1 MADEE
6 LHEIQLNGKQL
17 VFLFM
22 AGTVAA
28 VVIFLCGL
36 MVGRNL
42 RSPRLEAAAVT
53 ADTVVSDPTRAIDL
67 PPPSSSTTES
77 GTPATASEDLSY
89 AERLEAP
96 RPVEEHLRD
105 EDAPKADPTRPPAP
119 VKPEVKAAPTP
130 AASAKND
137 AVRPAAK
144 QPAPPPKEVAPV
156 PAKQTAEPSGDGWA
170 VQVQAVTAKS
180 EADAIAKRLV
190 AKGYPAFVMP
200 TGTTPVRYRIR
211 VGKYPNKRD
220 ADAIGAKLKKEE
232 QFNPWVTR

>member
-42 RSPRLEAAAVT
+42 RSPRLEAAAVN
-53 ADTVVSDPTRAIDL
+53 AEAVVSDPTRAIDV
-67 PPPSSSTTES
+67 PPPTSSTTES
-77 GTPATASEDLSY
+77 GTPATANEDLSY
-89 AERLEAP
+89 TERLEAP
-96 RPVEEHLRD
+96 KPVEEHLRD
-105 EDAPKADPTRPPAP
+105 EDAPKTDPTRPAASANAGVKAPPPAAP
-119 VKPEVKAAPTP
+119 PAKNAAAAPAVKPSAAPT
-130 AASAKND
+130 
-137 AVRPAAK
+137 K
-144 QPAPPPKEVAPV
+144 QPAAV
-156 PAKQTAEPSGDGWA
+156 PAVRTAEPAGSGWA

-200 TGTTPVRYRIR
+200 TGTNPVRYRIR

>member
-42 RSPRLEAAAVT
+42 RSPRLEAAAVN
-53 ADTVVSDPTRAIDL
+53 AETVVSDPTRAIDV

-77 GTPATASEDLSY
+77 GTPATANEDLSY

-105 EDAPKADPTRPPAP
+105 EDAPKADPTRLPEPA
-119 VKPEVKAAPTP
+119 KPEVKSAPTP
-130 AASAKND
+130 AAPVKTASAK
-137 AVRPAAK
+137 PATK
-144 QPAPPPKEVAPV
+144 QPAA
-156 PAKQTAEPSGDGWA
+156 PAKPTPAVTVKQAAERAGDGWA

>member
-42 RSPRLEAAAVT
+42 RSPRLEAAAVS
-53 ADTVVSDPTRAIDL
+53 ADTAVSDPTRAIDL
-67 PPPSSSTTES
+67 PPPSGSTTES
-77 GTPATASEDLSY
+77 GTPATANEDLSY
-89 AERLEAP
+89 TERLEAP
-96 RPVEEHLRD
+96 KPVEEHLRD
-105 EDAPKADPTRPPAP
+105 EDRPLTDPTRPPAP
-119 VKPEVKAAPTP
+119 AKPEVKAPSAPAAAPKTP
-130 AASAKND
+130 AAAPPARQPASST
-137 AVRPAAK
+137 RPAA
-144 QPAPPPKEVAPV
+144 AV
-156 PAKQTAEPSGDGWA
+156 PAKHTAEPADNGWA

-200 TGTTPVRYRIR
+200 TSTTPVRYRIR